1 MVRLYTKSKA
11 SEAQDSTLGKH
22 ESGNSC
28 TFPSGNPSNC
38 SRSRSSFWWPPP
50 QWWRWR
56 QWSWCCHRW
65 WPTWSSDA
73 PLRSSCWRSQGHL
86 GPTHVVT
93 ACKER
98 HGVRIGLQT
107 LIAFTCCA
115 GDNFHVKDG
124 DQKLFGW
131 RGAKGSLVLVLR
143 RIGATLLSPT
153 RMILFYAGGQSHT
166 QLTNRHTQKHIH
178 ARARARTRTHHTHTH
193 ARTHAHTQT
202 HTQTTHTHKHVYTPP
217 VPS

>member
-1 MVRLYTKSKA
+1 M
-11 SEAQDSTLGKH
+11 
-22 ESGNSC
+22 
-28 TFPSGNPSNC
+28 
-38 SRSRSSFWWPPP
+38 
-50 QWWRWR
+50 
-56 QWSWCCHRW
+56 
-65 WPTWSSDA
+65 
-73 PLRSSCWRSQGHL
+73 
-86 GPTHVVT
+86 T

-193 ARTHAHTQT
+193 ARTHAQHK
-202 HTQTTHTHKHVYTPP
+202 HTHKLHTHTNTCTHLLCPHNGHQTERPAAADCGEYGQAHIVWYSVDHHPLGHRLIHLKHTNVDNPIIMTGT
-217 VPS
+217 VQ